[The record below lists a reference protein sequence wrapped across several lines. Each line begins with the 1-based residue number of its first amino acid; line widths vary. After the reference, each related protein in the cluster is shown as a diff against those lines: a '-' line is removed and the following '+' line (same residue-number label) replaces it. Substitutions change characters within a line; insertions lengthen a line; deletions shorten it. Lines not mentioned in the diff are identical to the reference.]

1 MTEGRKHKIAEEK
14 QLKQELQRLRILGD
28 AIDEEVY
35 VTDPETHEVLFINK
49 KMEERFGKD
58 IVGKKCYR
66 VFQNLLRPCSF
77 CNIKQISGKNLGKSY
92 VRNLQNQRNKRW
104 HRCMGEIIKWPGGK
118 HVRYGLAIDINEQ
131 KKIEEALRDSEERF
145 RLIVENSHDGITI
158 IDDDFKI
165 IYANSQLSRMVGYPK
180 EEMVG
185 RDFRK
190 FLDKESKVMVQHK
203 YIRRLRGENAP
214 LRCEFR
220 VLRKNGEKKDV
231 EIKSSEIRDRQG
243 RIRIIGQL
251 LDITES
257 KRMEEERKR
266 FEERLSA
273 LNKYGQNLNMA
284 TDMKGIFKL
293 ILDAT
298 EKTLGF
304 EIASILII
312 EGKKLCLV
320 AQRGYPKRISLQLP
334 LDKQRGITTRAAR
347 KCKSVCVSDV
357 RKDKAYLG
365 GFLTECKGNRLIKR
379 RIGRNG
385 ILSELAVPI
394 VVGNKVL
401 GVLNVESKKLAA
413 FNEENQKLLEILAS
427 HAATAITNLKR
438 QKRLSALNEYGQN
451 LSMAMSKEEIYK
463 LTQYAMEKTLGFKFA
478 TVFMVEGKNLQLVA
492 HRGYPKKFTITF
504 PLDGDR
510 GVTVKAARRGKTV
523 FVRDVRKEKAF
534 VPGRPGMLSELAVP
548 IRAGNEVL
556 GVLNVESERLAAF
569 DENDREFFEILA
581 SHAATAISNLR
592 KQDQLRG
599 LSGELAYL
607 MKNTTEVM
615 NVKEMHQR
623 LRVIAK
629 AMQKFGWRRVVISL
643 RDENLEGTD
652 LVASGLTREEMK
664 LLVKRKAPGQVW
676 KERLGPKFERFK
688 IGGFYYL
695 PWTDPWIRENVHGV
709 PPEVPAD
716 EATTYAGVPST
727 LSPKEMVNWHPQD
740 MLYAPLLTPNGR
752 IVGMLSMDDPVD
764 GRIPTRE
771 LLAPLELFLH
781 QAAIIIENAQLIESL
796 KEARGQL
803 EQRVDERTSELEKSQ
818 EQLLKAQR
826 LAVIGELAGM
836 VGHDLRNPLTS
847 IAAATYYVKMRQSPD
862 TNGKIKEM
870 LELIEKNIA
879 YSNKIIDDLLDY
891 SREVELELM
900 EYTPKSIIEESL
912 SSLEIPNNIQVIDLT
927 ESKPK
932 VKVDIDK
939 IKRACLNLIRNA
951 VDAMPEGGTLTI
963 KSEQTDSLLR
973 ISLSDTGMGMSKE
986 TMERLWTPLF
996 TTKAKGMG
1004 FGLSICKR
1012 IVEAHGGS
1020 IAVESR
1026 LGRGTTF
1033 MITIPIQPKVK
1044 EGGEEIWVK
1053 PLESLLLT
1061 TTKT

>member
-1 MTEGRKHKIAEEK
+1 MHGTMTEGRKHKIAEGK

-28 AIDEEVY
+28 AIDEEIY
-35 VTDPETHEVLFINK
+35 VTYPETHEVLFVNK

-66 VFQNLLRPCSF
+66 VFQNLPRPCSF

-92 VRNLQNQRNKRW
+92 VRKLQNQRNKRW
-104 HRCMGEIIKWPGGK
+104 YRCMGKIIKWPGGK

-131 KKIEEALRDSEERF
+131 KKIEEALQDSEERF

-158 IDDDFKI
+158 IDNNFKI
-165 IYANSQLSRMVGYPK
+165 IYVNSELSRMLGYPREK
-180 EEMVG
+180 MVG
-185 RDFRK
+185 QDFRK
-190 FLDKESKVMVQHK
+190 FLDKESKFMVQDK
-203 YIRRLRGENAP
+203 YIRRLRGENVP

-284 TDMKGIFKL
+284 T
-293 ILDAT
+293 
-298 EKTLGF
+298 
-304 EIASILII
+304 
-312 EGKKLCLV
+312 
-320 AQRGYPKRISLQLP
+320 
-334 LDKQRGITTRAAR
+334 
-347 KCKSVCVSDV
+347 
-357 RKDKAYLG
+357 
-365 GFLTECKGNRLIKR
+365 
-379 RIGRNG
+379 
-385 ILSELAVPI
+385 
-394 VVGNKVL
+394 
-401 GVLNVESKKLAA
+401 
-413 FNEENQKLLEILAS
+413 
-427 HAATAITNLKR
+427 
-438 QKRLSALNEYGQN
+438 
-451 LSMAMSKEEIYK
+451 SKEEIYK
-463 LTQYAMEKTLGFKFA
+463 LTLDAMEKTLGFEFA
-478 TVFMVEGKNLQLVA
+478 TVFMVEGKNLRLVA
-492 HRGYPKKFTITF
+492 HRGYPEKFTVAF

-510 GVTVKAARRGKTV
+510 GVSAKAARRGKAV
-523 FVRDVRKEKAF
+523 FIRDVRKEKAF

-548 IRAGNEVL
+548 IKAGNEAL

-569 DENDREFFEILA
+569 DENDRELFEILA

-599 LSGELAYL
+599 LSGKLAYL
-607 MKNTTEVM
+607 MKNTAEIM

-623 LRVIAK
+623 LRVIAE

-652 LVASGLTREEMK
+652 LVASGLTQEETK
-664 LLVKRKAPGQVW
+664 LLLKRKAPGQVW

-709 PPEVPAD
+709 APEVPAD
-716 EATTYAGVPST
+716 KATTYAGVPSR
-727 LSPKEMVNWHPQD
+727 LSPEEMVNWHPQD
-740 MLYAPLLTPNGR
+740 MLYAPLRTPNGR
-752 IVGMLSMDDPVD
+752 IVGILSMDDPID
-764 GRIPTRE
+764 GRIPTKE
-771 LLAPLELFLH
+771 SLAPLELFLY

-796 KEARGQL
+796 KEAREQL
-803 EQRVDERTSELEKSQ
+803 EQKVDERTRELRKSQ

-847 IAAATYYVKMRQSPD
+847 IAAATYYVKMRQSPE

-870 LELIEKNIA
+870 LELIGKNIA
-879 YSNKIIDDLLDY
+879 YSNKIINDLLDY
-891 SREVELELM
+891 SREIDLELL
-900 EYTPKSIIEESL
+900 EHTPKSIIEESL
-912 SSLEIPNNIQVIDLT
+912 SSLEMPDNIQVIDLT

-951 VDAMPEGGTLTI
+951 IDAMPEGGTLTI

-973 ISLSDTGMGMSKE
+973 ISFSDTGMGMSKE

-1026 LGRGTTF
+1026 RGKGTTF
-1033 MITIPIQPKVK
+1033 TITIPIQPKAK
-1044 EGGEEIWVK
+1044 EGGEEVWVK
-1053 PLESLLLT
+1053 PLESSLLT
-1061 TTKT
+1061 TMRI

>member
-1 MTEGRKHKIAEEK
+1 MHGTMTEGRKHKIAEGK

-28 AIDEEVY
+28 AIDEEIY
-35 VTDPETHEVLFINK
+35 VTYPETHEVLFVNK

-66 VFQNLLRPCSF
+66 VFQNLPRPCSF

-92 VRNLQNQRNKRW
+92 VRKLQNQRNKRW
-104 HRCMGEIIKWPGGK
+104 YRCMGKIIKWPGGK

-131 KKIEEALRDSEERF
+131 KKIEEALQDSEERF

-158 IDDDFKI
+158 IDNNFKI
-165 IYANSQLSRMVGYPK
+165 IYVNSELSRMLGYPREK
-180 EEMVG
+180 MVG
-185 RDFRK
+185 QDFRK
-190 FLDKESKVMVQHK
+190 FLDKESKFMVQDK
-203 YIRRLRGENAP
+203 YIRRLRGENVP

-284 TDMKGIFKL
+284 T
-293 ILDAT
+293 
-298 EKTLGF
+298 
-304 EIASILII
+304 
-312 EGKKLCLV
+312 
-320 AQRGYPKRISLQLP
+320 
-334 LDKQRGITTRAAR
+334 
-347 KCKSVCVSDV
+347 
-357 RKDKAYLG
+357 
-365 GFLTECKGNRLIKR
+365 
-379 RIGRNG
+379 
-385 ILSELAVPI
+385 
-394 VVGNKVL
+394 
-401 GVLNVESKKLAA
+401 
-413 FNEENQKLLEILAS
+413 
-427 HAATAITNLKR
+427 
-438 QKRLSALNEYGQN
+438 
-451 LSMAMSKEEIYK
+451 SKEEIYK
-463 LTQYAMEKTLGFKFA
+463 LTLDAMEKTLGFEFA
-478 TVFMVEGKNLQLVA
+478 TVFMVEGKNLRLVA
-492 HRGYPKKFTITF
+492 HRGYPEKFTVAF

-510 GVTVKAARRGKTV
+510 GVSAKAARRGKAV
-523 FVRDVRKEKAF
+523 FIRDVRKEKAF

-548 IRAGNEVL
+548 IKAGNEAL

-569 DENDREFFEILA
+569 DENDRELFEILA

-599 LSGELAYL
+599 LSGKLAYL
-607 MKNTTEVM
+607 MKNTAEIM

-623 LRVIAK
+623 LRVIAE

-652 LVASGLTREEMK
+652 LVASGLTQEETK
-664 LLVKRKAPGQVW
+664 LLLKRKAPGQVW

-709 PPEVPAD
+709 APEVPAD
-716 EATTYAGVPST
+716 KATTYAGVPSR
-727 LSPKEMVNWHPQD
+727 LSPEEMVNWHPQD
-740 MLYAPLLTPNGR
+740 MLYAPLRTPNGR
-752 IVGMLSMDDPVD
+752 IVGILSMDDPID
-764 GRIPTRE
+764 GRIPTKE
-771 LLAPLELFLH
+771 SLAPLELFLY

-796 KEARGQL
+796 KEAREQL
-803 EQRVDERTSELEKSQ
+803 EQKVDERTRELRKSQ

-847 IAAATYYVKMRQSPD
+847 IAAATYYVKMRQSPE

-870 LELIEKNIA
+870 LELIGKNIA
-879 YSNKIIDDLLDY
+879 YSNKIINDLLDY
-891 SREVELELM
+891 SREIDLELL
-900 EYTPKSIIEESL
+900 EHTPKSIIEESL
-912 SSLEIPNNIQVIDLT
+912 SSLEMPDNIQVIDLT

-951 VDAMPEGGTLTI
+951 IDAMPEGGTLTI

-973 ISLSDTGMGMSKE
+973 ISFSDTGMGMSKE

-1026 LGRGTTF
+1026 RGKGTTF
-1033 MITIPIQPKVK
+1033 TITIPIQPKAK
-1044 EGGEEIWVK
+1044 EGGEEVWVK
-1053 PLESLLLT
+1053 PLVSSLLT
-1061 TTKT
+1061 TMRI